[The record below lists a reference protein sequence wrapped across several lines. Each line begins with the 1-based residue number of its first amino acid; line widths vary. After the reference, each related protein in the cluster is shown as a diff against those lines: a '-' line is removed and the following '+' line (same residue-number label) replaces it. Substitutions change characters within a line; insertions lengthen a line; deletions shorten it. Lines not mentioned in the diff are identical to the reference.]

1 MGCADPKPNAE
12 NVIAIRIVN
21 GRIEKKDSIRYNKDG
36 TIDKRKCNK
45 KSGESSEVFAF
56 KTREEIEAIL
66 KVFDRYIEDAQTPY
80 KRQLAHRNKMLF
92 LIGINLG
99 IRASDL
105 RTLRWSFF
113 FDESG
118 DFKDCYVLQPK
129 KQRKQGKFVKLYF
142 NQTVKKTILDYTRMY
157 QVNDIN
163 ELLFSSQKGD
173 AITEH
178 RLSTIIKDVAK
189 EAKIKQNVGSHS
201 LRKTWG
207 FWCWHEA
214 EDKNKAVIILQKCFN
229 HDRSL
234 TTLKYIGILD
244 EEISDM
250 YNSIELG
257 LDFLEKNI

>member
-1 MGCADPKPNAE
+1 MGCAVPKTNDNNIIE
-12 NVIAIRIVN
+12 IRIVN
-21 GRIEKKDSIRYNKDG
+21 GHIEKKEKIRYNKDG
-36 TIDKRKCNK
+36 TVDKRKCNK
-45 KSGESSEVFAF
+45 KAGESSEVYPFRT
-56 KTREEIEAIL
+56 KEEISAML
-66 KVFDRYIEDAQTPY
+66 QVFDSNIENAQTPAR
-80 KRQLAHRNKMLF
+80 KQLAYRNKMMF

-113 FDESG
+113 FDENG
-118 DFKDCYVLQPK
+118 EFKECYVLQPK

-142 NQTVKKTILDYTRMY
+142 NQTVRKTILDYIKIY
-157 QVNDIN
+157 PISDIN
-163 ELLFSSQKGD
+163 ELLFPSQKGD

-178 RLSTIIKDVAK
+178 RLCTIVKDTALK
-189 EAKIKQNVGSHS
+189 AGIKQNVGSHS

-214 EDKNKAVIILQKCFN
+214 QDKNKAVIILQKCFN

-257 LDFLEKNI
+257 IEFLEE

>member
-1 MGCADPKPNAE
+1 MSNALPKQNDNNIIP
-12 NVIAIRIVN
+12 IRIV
-21 GRIEKKDSIRYNKDG
+21 GGHIERKDKIRYTKDG
-36 TIDKRKCNK
+36 SIDKRKCNK
-45 KSGESSEVFAF
+45 KAGESSEVFAF
-56 KTREEIEAIL
+56 KTREEISAIL
-66 KVFDRYIEDAQTPY
+66 HVLEKEIQNAPTPA
-80 KRQLAHRNKMLF
+80 KKQLAYRNKLLF
-92 LIGINLG
+92 LLGINLG

-113 FDESG
+113 LDESG

-142 NQTVKKTILDYTRMY
+142 NQTVKKAILDYTNIY
-157 QVNDIN
+157 KIDDIN
-163 ELLFSSQKGD
+163 DLLFYSQKGS

-178 RLSTIIKDVAK
+178 RLSDIIKTVAK
-189 EAKIKQNVGSHS
+189 EAGIKQNVGSHS

-214 EDKNKAVIILQKCFN
+214 DDKNKAVIVLQKCFN

-257 LDFLEKNI
+257 MDSLM